1 MKLLSGI
8 IFGVVGAIGVI
19 VTPMSPLLVLLYPI
33 VFAALMLPIPL
44 VVGIDR
50 NEDSEDTEDSER

>member
-1 MKLLSGI
+1 MKLFNGI
-8 IFGVVGAIGVI
+8 IFGVMGGIGVI

-33 VFAALMLPIPL
+33 IFAALMLPIPL

-50 NEDSEDTEDSER
+50 NEDREDSEG

>member
-19 VTPMSPLLVLLYPI
+19 VTPMSPLLILLYPI

-44 VVGIDR
+44 VVRIDR
-50 NEDSEDTEDSER
+50 NEDREDSEG

>member
-44 VVGIDR
+44 VVRIDR
-50 NEDSEDTEDSER
+50 NEDKDREDSEG